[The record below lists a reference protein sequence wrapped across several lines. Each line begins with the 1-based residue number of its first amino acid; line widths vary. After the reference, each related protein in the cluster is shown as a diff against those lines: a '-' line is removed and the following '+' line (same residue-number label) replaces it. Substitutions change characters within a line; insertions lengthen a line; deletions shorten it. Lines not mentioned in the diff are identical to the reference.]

1 MTFFSLYWTNQMN
14 TYISSVPAWVS
25 ALFLLTF
32 PLAVVLIATV
42 VRNAARH
49 AGFDANRTRAVTTAV
64 YGFYAVFLLA
74 TSVLTLTGVFAANML
89 PPRPL
94 LFAAF
99 PYALILIGV
108 VSRNTR
114 FRMLI
119 EYALVE
125 DLVRVHIFRLVGIF
139 FLIGAYYEVLP
150 TRFALVAG
158 LGDII
163 TALGAFV
170 VAKAVQERKEWS
182 VAALLIWNII
192 GTADILT
199 VVFSALI
206 ETRYAIANGTQ
217 GVAGIAQFPFSWIPA
232 FAPVTI
238 LFLHFYVF
246 AKLKAYKQ
254 SLVKSA

>member
-1 MTFFSLYWTNQMN
+1 MN
-14 TYISSVPAWVS
+14 TYISSVPVWVS

-32 PLAVVLIATV
+32 PLAVVLIANAI
-42 VRNAARH
+42 RNAARN
-49 AGFDANRTRAVTTAV
+49 AGFEAKRVRMASLTV
-64 YGFYAVFLLA
+64 YGFYTAFLLF
-74 TSVLTLTGVFAANML
+74 TSVLTLTGIFAENML

-99 PYALILIGV
+99 PYAFLLIGAA
-108 VSRNTR
+108 SRSTR
-114 FRMLI
+114 FRTLM
-119 EYALVE
+119 EHALVG
-125 DLVRVHIFRLVGIF
+125 DLVKVHIFRLVGIF

-150 TRFALVAG
+150 VRFALVAG

-163 TALGAFV
+163 TALGALV

-182 VAALLIWNII
+182 FAVLLIWNVF
-192 GTADILT
+192 GTVDILT
-199 VVFSALI
+199 VVGSALV

-246 AKLKAYKQ
+246 VKLKAYKQ
-254 SLVKSA
+254 SLVKTA